1 MILGA
6 FLYLYKVEILVNK
19 AEYEAQKAENASLK
33 FRLAQLEKMIFGRK
47 SEKYKHLVD
56 PQQLSLLAESE
67 MAVVEQ
73 EEEVERVVKKKRKK
87 PRPNHGGRNKLPDNL
102 PVEII
107 TIEPQEDTTDMKHIG
122 DEVTETLDYTPGVLK
137 IRRVVRPKYLKKST
151 SRITKKPKQEIILAQ
166 LPGRP
171 IPKGIP
177 EAGLLAHLFV
187 CKYIDHLP
195 FYRLIQR
202 FKRDYGWDPSRATI
216 SGWFNACCQLLR
228 PLYNLLKQKILDT
241 DYLMVD
247 ETRYKVQEDGKAGKC
262 FDGWFW
268 LYEDPQSGLVIYDY
282 RPDRSSD
289 NPLDM
294 LANFSGHIQVDG
306 YSSYPVVE
314 RKLPITL
321 LSCWAHARRKFVEA
335 YDYDKQGVEEVLQ
348 LINGLYKV
356 EAELRG
362 EKADHARRFEVRQ
375 QKSKSLLAQTGKWMK
390 DNAGKYTPSSP
401 VGKAIQYS
409 ANRWKELQVYITDG
423 KFEIDNNLVENSVRP
438 VALGRKNYLFAGSH
452 EAAQNAAMMY
462 SFFTSCRRNEVNP
475 FEWLKNVLERIP
487 EQSIRRLDEL
497 LTGTWTCAS

>member
-1 MILGA
+1 MA

-19 AEYEAQKAENASLK
+19 AEYEAQKAENVSLK

-56 PQQLSLLAESE
+56 PQQLSLLAAEDLPV
-67 MAVVEQ
+67 AQ
-73 EEEVERVVKKKRKK
+73 TAEVIETIVKKKIKK
-87 PRPNHGGRNKLPDNL
+87 PRPNHGGRNKLPTNL

-107 TIEPQEDTTDMKHIG
+107 TIEPQQDTTGLKHIG

-137 IRRVVRPKYLKKST
+137 IRQVVRPKYLKETT
-151 SRITKKPKQEIILAQ
+151 SRITKKPKQQIILAE

-177 EAGLLAHLFV
+177 EAGLLAYIFI
-187 CKYIDHLP
+187 CKFIDHLP

-202 FKRDYGWDPSRATI
+202 FKRDYGWDPSRTTI
-216 SGWFNACCQLLR
+216 SGWFKSCCQLLQ

-262 FDGWFW
+262 FEGWFW
-268 LYEDPQSGLVIYDY
+268 LYEDPQSKLVIYDY
-282 RPDRSSD
+282 RHDRSSD

-294 LANFSGHIQVDG
+294 LANFNGHIQVDG
-306 YSSYPVVE
+306 HSSYPVVE
-314 RKLPITL
+314 RKLPISL
-321 LSCWAHARRKFVEA
+321 LACWAHSRRKFVEA
-335 YDYDKQGVEEVLQ
+335 YEYDKNGVDEVLQ
-348 LINGLYKV
+348 LINSLYKI
-356 EAELRG
+356 ERDLRE
-362 EKADHARRFEVRQ
+362 EKADHARRLDIRQ
-375 QKSKSLLAQTGKWMK
+375 QKSKPILTQIGSWMK
-390 DNAGKYTPSSP
+390 DNAGKYPPTSP
-401 VGKAIQYS
+401 VGKAIKYS

-462 SFFTSCRRNEVNP
+462 SFFTSCRRNDVNP
-475 FEWLKNVLERIP
+475 FEWLKDVLERIP
-487 EQSIRRLDEL
+487 DQSMKRLDEL
-497 LTGTWTCAS
+497 LTGRWKKGGV